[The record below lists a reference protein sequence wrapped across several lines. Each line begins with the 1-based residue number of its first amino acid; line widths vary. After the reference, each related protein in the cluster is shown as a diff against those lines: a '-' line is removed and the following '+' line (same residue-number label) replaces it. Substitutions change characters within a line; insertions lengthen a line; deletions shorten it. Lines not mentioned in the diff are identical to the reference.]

1 MSRKQI
7 QKFLIAS
14 GLIALFTVAG
24 MELYVV
30 RDLLAALLMFC
41 ILLVALGITVL
52 VLFLLGEG
60 VVRCFGLIVACAASF
75 RLRQPV
81 PSVVGP
87 LAHGIGKN

>member
-1 MSRKQI
+1 MSRKRI
-7 QKFLIAS
+7 QKVLIAS
-14 GLIALFTVAG
+14 GLITLITVAG

-30 RDLLAALLMFC
+30 RELLAALLMFC
-41 ILLVALGITVL
+41 TLLVALGITVL

-60 VVRCFGLIVACAASF
+60 VVRCFGRIVASAASF

-87 LAHGIGKN
+87 LAHGIGKY